1 VIKKNTLQLLEFD
14 RLLEIISRAGHSD
27 ISKQAVLDIAPL
39 FSGDDI
45 RSRFLLIED
54 IRRIVSQGT
63 LLRLHAFQDITYLLS
78 RVRPQGAL
86 LEASE
91 ISAFVPVLDMA
102 LEISSQVSEFE
113 GLKALPG
120 LTLQLTGQPDLLK
133 TIQKSIDADGY
144 IRDSASQVLAGIR
157 RELRRLEMGVQKKLE
172 EMTRDTSFSVFLQ
185 DDFITKR
192 AGRWVIPVRMDSKGM
207 VPGVVHDISKSGETA
222 FIEPLAV
229 IHLSNELENLSAE
242 ERAEELRILRALS
255 AEIRSKADEI
265 AAEFGVIVHLDM
277 LNCIVRFADQLH
289 MELPEITEA
298 NTIRLVQAR
307 HPLLALSLEKA
318 GSDRKI
324 VPLDLQLGGEET
336 CMVITGSN
344 AGGKTISI
352 KTVGLL
358 LCMALSGMPVPANA
372 ASSFP
377 LVSSLLVDMGD
388 EQSIESNLSTFSA
401 HVRNIAQVLETA
413 DTRAMVL
420 IDELGTGT
428 DPDEGAALAC
438 AVLKEL
444 QSRGSLVFATTHLM
458 GIKGFVHRATGM
470 ANASMEFDKKTLT
483 PMYRLRTGEPG
494 QSHALEIARKFGLPA
509 HVIDAAREL
518 LGGGKVE
525 LDTLMADL
533 NERRAEYEQLL
544 EELRRKQAE
553 AEVKEKEISR
563 RITEAEIQKREMLAS
578 AHREALD
585 IVSDI
590 KRQMRT
596 ELDEIKKKEKKEI
609 QDKIR
614 EVELKQRQI
623 TETLA
628 QYAMD
633 ETGALGIEDIHIG
646 DEVFVKSLGYDGSV
660 SGIMAKA
667 DRVKVISGS
676 KEILVPMSDIR
687 IKKGRSLAENRGK
700 ALQQDAHHDEMVPSR
715 INLVGMRV
723 DEALSQLEPFLNH
736 ASLAGLREV
745 TVIHGYGTG
754 ILAKA
759 VREHVTRHPL
769 VKQFRH
775 GEPSEGA
782 GGVTI
787 VTLE

>member
-1 VIKKNTLQLLEFD
+1 MISKNTLQLLEFD
-14 RLLEIISRAGHSD
+14 RLLEIISGAGHSE
-27 ISKQAVLDIAPL
+27 ISKQAVLDITPL

-54 IRRIVSQGT
+54 IRRISCQDAP
-63 LLRLHAFQDITYLLS
+63 LRLHAFQDITYLL
-78 RVRPQGAL
+78 RLVRPQGAV

-102 LEISSQVSEFE
+102 MEISLQVSEFE
-113 GLKALPG
+113 ELNALPE
-120 LTLQLTGQPDLLK
+120 LTRQLSGQPDLLK
-133 TIQKSIDADGY
+133 TIQKSIDADGH
-144 IRDSASQVLAGIR
+144 IKDSASPVLAGIR
-157 RELRRLEMGVQKKLE
+157 RELRRLEMGIQKKLE
-172 EMTRDTSFSVFLQ
+172 EMTRDASLSVFLQ

-229 IHLSNELENLSAE
+229 IHFSNELENLSAE
-242 ERAEELRILRALS
+242 ERAEELRILRAIS
-255 AEIRSKADEI
+255 AGIRERADEI
-265 AAEFGVIVHLDM
+265 AAEFAVLVHLDM
-277 LNCIVRFADQLH
+277 LNCIAQFADQLQ
-289 MELPEITEA
+289 MEVPEISESNA
-298 NTIRLVQAR
+298 IRLVHAR
-307 HPLLALSLEKA
+307 HPLLALSLKKV
-318 GSDRKI
+318 GSDRQV
-324 VPLDLQLGGEET
+324 VPLDLQLGEEET

-358 LCMALSGMPVPANA
+358 LCMALSGMPVPAGSS
-372 ASSFP
+372 SSFP

-388 EQSIESNLSTFSA
+388 EQSIETNLSTFSA
-401 HVRNIAQVLETA
+401 HIRNIAQVLEIA
-413 DTRAMVL
+413 DAKAMVL

-428 DPDEGAALAC
+428 DPDEGTALAC

-444 QSRGSLVFATTHLM
+444 LCKGSLVFATTHLM
-458 GIKGFVHRATGM
+458 GIKGFVHRASGM

-483 PMYRLRTGEPG
+483 PLYRLRTGEPG
-494 QSHALEIARKFGLPA
+494 QSHALEIARKYGLPD
-509 HVIDAAREL
+509 HVVKAAKEL

-525 LDTLMADL
+525 LDNLMADL
-533 NERRAEYEQLL
+533 NEKRAEYEQLL
-544 EELRRKQAE
+544 EEMRKKQAE
-553 AEVKEKEISR
+553 VEVKEKDIVLRIS
-563 RITEAEIQKREMLAS
+563 EAEVQKREMLTKAN
-578 AHREALD
+578 REALD

-590 KRQMRT
+590 KRQMRL

-609 QDKIR
+609 QDKIK

-633 ETGALGIEDIHIG
+633 ETGTLSIEDIQVG
-646 DEVFVKSLGYDGSV
+646 DMVFVKSVGYDGSV

-687 IKKGRSLAENRGK
+687 IKKGRTPAEKKDRVV
-700 ALQQDAHHDEMVPSR
+700 QQDTPDEMVPSR

-723 DEALSQLEPFLNH
+723 EEALSKLEPFLNH
-736 ASLAGLREV
+736 AALAGFREV

-769 VKQFRH
+769 VKQYRH

-787 VTLE
+787 VTLV